1 MTMEINP
8 LIKNL
13 NPIIIKP
20 SPSSLRLIELPI
32 QILEGKYWGVLPFE
46 VTLSYYIFRT
56 QSKNIHKFRIRR
68 E

>member
-1 MTMEINP
+1 MEIIP

-32 QILEGKYWGVLPFE
+32 QIHTIPKDTIIIPAVKSGLNSKFDLSVELP
-46 VTLSYYIFRT
+46 I
-56 QSKNIHKFRIRR
+56 
-68 E
+68 